1 MEREGQERDAARR
14 QAAPTSRAAGWRGGC
29 PLAVH
34 GHEADGSVDF
44 SATGG
49 AMFRLVAMCC
59 VIAAFT
65 FEAPRPAA
73 AAAGDTTTY
82 DTVDAIEVQADQIKV
97 TGIISGQGDP
107 TTRLYKIVSSPTAV
121 SGAEPTDVA
130 ASRCDRL
137 ALLA

>member
-1 MEREGQERDAARR
+1 
-14 QAAPTSRAAGWRGGC
+14 
-29 PLAVH
+29 
-34 GHEADGSVDF
+34 
-44 SATGG
+44 
-49 AMFRLVAMCC
+49 MFRLVAMCC
-59 VIAAFT
+59 AIAAFT

-137 ALLA
+137 ALLAMSKPGKFQFAVVQIVDFSPRYSCKLIVRTP